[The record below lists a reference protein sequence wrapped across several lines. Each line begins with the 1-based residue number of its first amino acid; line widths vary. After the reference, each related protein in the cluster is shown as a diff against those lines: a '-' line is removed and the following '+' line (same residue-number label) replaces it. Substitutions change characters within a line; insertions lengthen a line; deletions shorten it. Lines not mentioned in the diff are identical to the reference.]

1 MSSRKQRHAEILA
14 LATKVIGSDEA
25 AKGWMRQP
33 AFGLDNQIP
42 AELVATVG
50 GTRLVE
56 NYLMQIEHSVYV

>member
-1 MSSRKQRHAEILA
+1 MSSLKQRRAEIFA

-25 AKGWMRQP
+25 AKHWMRQP

-42 AELVATVG
+42 VELVGTVA